1 MQSGGNPVSTRH
13 REWPMFQEPMLP
25 IRLAPTTEVSL
36 RDSDVAAAD
45 MQTIEDVPRGKEL
58 EPDNNPQAPV
68 LEQPEPP
75 NKANKWQHLGKSAT
89 TRAQSKLGNILPPP
103 QFVLFG
109 MQGASAMASRVGVST
124 ILLRPGFSLW
134 LSSYP
139 LGPLCIKMEVEIA
152 YGWMNVE
159 HLARMPIFLSFGDKM
174 ISLTCP

>member
-1 MQSGGNPVSTRH
+1 MPVTNAKWRIRNLVSTRH

-25 IRLAPTTEVSL
+25 IRSAPTTEVSL

-45 MQTIEDVPRGKEL
+45 MQTIEDGPRGKEL

-68 LEQPEPP
+68 LQQPEPP
-75 NKANKWQHLGKSAT
+75 NKANKWQHPGKSAT

-103 QFVLFG
+103 QFKLFG

-134 LSSYP
+134 LSSW
-139 LGPLCIKMEVEIA
+139 LEGPTMYQNGSRDCV
-152 YGWMNVE
+152 WMDECRTSRSDAN
-159 HLARMPIFLSFGDKM
+159 IFFFWR
-174 ISLTCP
+174 